1 MRNKIG
7 ILGLFLAFFGMFS
20 CQDAYEIEQ
29 PGLLDDETTF
39 RTVNDLQLY
48 LNGLYTTVSGLT
60 ALEFTS
66 IYTDELA
73 PSHVYNGSNRDLH
86 RWVLNSATSQPAG
99 IWVSNYFTINR
110 ATRMIDAAALVV
122 PAENEVANYNR
133 VLAQAR
139 FLRALA
145 YLNLQSYFTTN
156 MADNNALGVSILY
169 DVPTIAD
176 RLPRASNAEVYEVI
190 EADLNFALANIGT
203 NPNNFYVGPAAV
215 EALMARMYAYREMY
229 PQAAQ
234 HASNVINNYNIN
246 LASGSPLGTLTNF
259 YGNNPT
265 NPFRQIWKD
274 VPTAPEVIFQL
285 KSEVQGTGF
294 QPASI
299 FFFNA
304 SNYSGS
310 PIWSMSLRVWDLL
323 NNAMPND
330 VRRYAYVDPT
340 SVPEQNAII
349 IDKYP
354 GVNFA
359 PLRNHVKLFRLAEM
373 YFIRAEAAVAA
384 GDLATAAN
392 YVNAVREQRVYE
404 GTAPAVS
411 YGSATEAWA
420 SIMHERRLELWLE
433 GHRYID
439 VRRMGTKAN
448 QAFDRSDL
456 DDEVSG
462 QPLTIPLGD
471 HRFTLPI
478 PFPELNANPNMTQNP
493 GY

>member
-1 MRNKIG
+1 MKNKIG

-48 LNGLYTTVSGLT
+48 LNGLYTSVAGLSG
-60 ALEFTS
+60 LEFTS

-86 RWVLNSATSQPAG
+86 RWVLNSATSQAAS
-99 IWVSNYFTINR
+99 IWVANYFTINR
-110 ATRMIDAAALVV
+110 ATRMIAAAGNVV
-122 PAENEVANYNR
+122 PGDNEVADYNS

-145 YLNLQSYFTTN
+145 YMNLQSYYTTN
-156 MADNNALGVSILY
+156 MADNSALGVPIMT

-176 RLPRASNAEVYEVI
+176 RLPRATNGEVYAHME
-190 EADLNFALANIGT
+190 EDLNFALANIGSAQ
-203 NPNNFYVGPAAV
+203 NNHFVSAAAI
-215 EALMARMYAYREMY
+215 EALMARMYTYREMY
-229 PQAAQ
+229 SQAAV
-234 HASNVINNYNIN
+234 HANNAINNYGIQ

-259 YGNNPT
+259 YGNNPS
-265 NPFRQIWKD
+265 NEFRQIWKD

-285 KSEVQGTGF
+285 KSEVQGVGF

-299 FFFNA
+299 WFFNA

-340 SVPEQNAII
+340 SVPEENAII

-359 PLRNHVKLFRLAEM
+359 PLRNNVKLFRLSEM
-373 YFIRAEAAVAA
+373 YLILAENHVNSGNLGAAADAVNTLRAE
-384 GDLATAAN
+384 
-392 YVNAVREQRVYE
+392 RVYE

-411 YGSATEAWA
+411 YASATEAWA
-420 SIMHERRLELWLE
+420 SIMHERRLEFWLE
-433 GHRYID
+433 GHRYVD
-439 VRRMGTKAN
+439 VRRLGTRAN

-478 PFPELNANPNMTQNP
+478 PFAELNANPNMTQNP